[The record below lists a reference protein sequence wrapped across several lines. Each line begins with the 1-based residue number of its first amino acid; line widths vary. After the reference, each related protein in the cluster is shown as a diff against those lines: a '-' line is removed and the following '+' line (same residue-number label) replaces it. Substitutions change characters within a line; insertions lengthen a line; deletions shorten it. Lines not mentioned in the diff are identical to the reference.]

1 MVATIFV
8 RRGTPPRYW
17 PVGGGRGCED
27 ARMELLVIRHA
38 LPVRIEGV
46 DGPADP
52 PLSDLGLRQAEALAE
67 WLAPAAGAP
76 SAPGGD
82 TPPITA
88 IVTSPLRRA
97 VETAAPLAARL
108 GIEPAIEEGVVE
120 WDRHAATYVPME
132 EMQAE
137 DHPEWRAM
145 VEGRWHEL
153 GVDVFGFRDGV
164 AAAFERIIAAHPGA
178 RVAVV
183 CHGGVIN
190 ALASH
195 VIGLADPV
203 FFEPTYTGVTRV
215 LASRDGHRMLASLNE
230 TGHLRGVGVY
240 EPSSGD
246 SSSSRASGTA

>member
-1 MVATIFV
+1 
-8 RRGTPPRYW
+8 
-17 PVGGGRGCED
+17 
-27 ARMELLVIRHA
+27 MELLVVRHA
-38 LPVRIEGV
+38 LPVRIEGAE
-46 DGPADP
+46 GPADP
-52 PLSDLGLRQAEALAE
+52 PLSALGCRQAEALAG
-67 WLAPAAGAP
+67 WLAPDAGAP
-76 SAPGGD
+76 VAPGGEQ
-82 TPPITA
+82 PPITA
-88 IVTSPLRRA
+88 VVTSPLRRA

-108 GIEPAIEEGVVE
+108 GIEPTIEDGVVE

-153 GVDVFGFRDGV
+153 GVDVFGFREAVG
-164 AAAFERIIAAHPGA
+164 AAFERIIAAHPGE

-195 VIGLADPV
+195 VIGLAAPV

-215 LASRDGHRMLASLNE
+215 LASRNGHRMLASLNE

-246 SSSSRASGTA
+246 PSSGASGAS